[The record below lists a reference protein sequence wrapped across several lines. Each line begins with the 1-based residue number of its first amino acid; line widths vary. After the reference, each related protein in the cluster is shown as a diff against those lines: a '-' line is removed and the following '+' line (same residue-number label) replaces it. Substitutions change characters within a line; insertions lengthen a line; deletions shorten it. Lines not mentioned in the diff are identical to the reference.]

1 MTLGSK
7 LTLWVLLPLLLVLI
21 LLATVIGILSSGMGS
36 DGFAGT
42 LRSVFTASE

>member
-21 LLATVIGILSSGMGS
+21 LLATI
-36 DGFAGT
+36 T
-42 LRSVFTASE
+42 LRRERETHERQAAT